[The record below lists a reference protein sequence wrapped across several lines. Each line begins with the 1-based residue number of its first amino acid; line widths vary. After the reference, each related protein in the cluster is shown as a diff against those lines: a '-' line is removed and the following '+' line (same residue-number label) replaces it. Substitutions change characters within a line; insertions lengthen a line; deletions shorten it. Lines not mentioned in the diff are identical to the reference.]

1 MLKGNSWKDTLIL
14 QNQSP
19 PFFKKNYFTIMTE
32 DEKKEFEEF
41 LKWKA
46 EKAKLA
52 EQGKQVKAE
61 NFDEKSENPD
71 FASQQSQKHQSDT
84 TANNDVN
91 KGSSNTSC
99 FIATVIVAI
108 LILIYFVTGLPN
120 KDEMA
125 QSIELEAEEEVAV
138 DTVEACDVDGA
149 LPEST
154 KVVWDFTI
162 EKDEMTDTKN
172 IWATIISDN
181 SVSQHFPYEGLA
193 FAKITIRYMKKYGY
207 DAIISITKGQIHG
220 NRYNGNNYITARF
233 DDGAPKKYYF
243 NEAADGSSEMV
254 FLSSKSDFIKKCKQA
269 KSIKLDIPLFQAG
282 RPVFSFRVD
291 EPLTWREE

>member
-1 MLKGNSWKDTLIL
+1 
-14 QNQSP
+14 
-19 PFFKKNYFTIMTE
+19 MTE

-41 LKWKA
+41 LQWKA
-46 EKAKLA
+46 EKAKHA
-52 EQGKQVKAE
+52 EQGKQAEAE
-61 NFDEKSENPD
+61 NSDEKSGNAD
-71 FASQQSQKHQSDT
+71 IDSQQSQKLQPVT
-84 TANNDVN
+84 TTNNAVE
-91 KGSSNTSC
+91 KGSSNMGC
-99 FIATVIVAI
+99 IIAIVIIVILFLIFFVA
-108 LILIYFVTGLPN
+108 GMPN
-120 KDEMA
+120 KNEVHQPAESEVDEEM
-125 QSIELEAEEEVAV
+125 AV
-138 DTVEACDVDGA
+138 DTLAAGAVEDV

-172 IWATIISDN
+172 IWASIISDN
-181 SVSQHFPYEGLA
+181 SVSQHFPYEGLT

-233 DDGAPKKYYF
+233 DDGTPKKYYF

>member
-1 MLKGNSWKDTLIL
+1 
-14 QNQSP
+14 
-19 PFFKKNYFTIMTE
+19 MTE

-41 LKWKA
+41 LQWKA

-52 EQGKQVKAE
+52 EQEKQAE
-61 NFDEKSENPD
+61 TEKSDEKTDDAEIAP
-71 FASQQSQKHQSDT
+71 QQSQNRQPVTNASNEVEK
-84 TANNDVN
+84 A
-91 KGSSNTSC
+91 SSNTGC
-99 FIATVIVAI
+99 IIAIAIVAI
-108 LILIYFVTGLPN
+108 LFLIFIVAGLS
-120 KDEMA
+120 KKEKIA
-125 QSIELEAEEEVAV
+125 QPVESEGEEEVAA
-138 DTVEACDVDGA
+138 DTLEASYVDGV

-181 SVSQHFPYEGLA
+181 SVSQNFPYEGLT

-207 DAIISITKGQIHG
+207 DAIISVTKGQIHG

-233 DDGAPKKYYF
+233 DDGTPKKYYF

-254 FLSSKSDFIKKCKQA
+254 FISSKSDFIKKCKQA

-282 RPVFSFRVD
+282 RPVFSFQVD
-291 EPLTWREE
+291 EPLTWRDE